1 MNKRKRWDERKEYC
15 FIYPKIC
22 LNLRDSTVEEVSRL
36 YMVLGFVHNYGLG
49 VELLCRGTHFFVR
62 WIGKS
67 GAITGCAVIPS
78 VKCINRNRDG
88 MITCVPATNS

>member
-49 VELLCRGTHFFVR
+49 VELLCRGTHFCTMD
-62 WIGKS
+62 WKEWGHY
-67 GAITGCAVIPS
+67 
-78 VKCINRNRDG
+78 G
-88 MITCVPATNS
+88 MCSHT